1 MPKVTKVETEVEVKP
16 TENGGVMKRL
26 KENLM
31 GTDAQNAEADAR
43 LKRYSEGEGFLPM
56 VERVIR
62 GGINTP
68 FGAITDKE
76 RATLNKKTGGSV
88 KKTESKGKDWHGF
101 GHSKTG
107 SCKY

>member
-1 MPKVTKVETEVEVKP
+1 MPKVTKIETEVEVKP
-16 TENGGVMKRL
+16 TEDGGVFKRL

-31 GTDAQNAEADAR
+31 GTEGQNTEADAR
-43 LKRYSEGEGFLPM
+43 LKRYAEGEGFLPM
-56 VERVIR
+56 VERGIR
-62 GGINTP
+62 SLTGQGSV
-68 FGAITDKE
+68 TDKE
-76 RATLNKKTGGSV
+76 RAMVTKKTGGSV